1 VVYGHTPVPEAAWVN
16 NTICI
21 DTGCVFGGRLTA
33 LRYPERELVSV
44 PAGTT
49 YYQPARPL
57 TAPPPSAGPSSAGP
71 ASDGLLDVADVL
83 GRRGITTGLRGRVT
97 VPEQNAAAALEVMS
111 RFAADPRWLI
121 YLPPTMP
128 PVPASTRPGLLEHP
142 ADALAAYRRAGVAQ
156 VICEEKHMG
165 SRAVVIACRTP
176 EAAADWFGSER
187 SGIVY
192 TRTGRRFFTDARL
205 EETLLGRVTAALA
218 ETGLWAELGD
228 WAALDC
234 EIMPWSLKAEDLV
247 RGQYAAVG
255 AAAVAG
261 LTAAGEAC
269 EEALRRGADVAA
281 LRDRTRERLA
291 AARSYTAA
299 YRHYVWPVR
308 SLADVRLAPFQVLA
322 GSAGTFFSRDHRWHL
337 NAAERL
343 AAADPLIVPTR
354 HIVADLGD
362 EESGAAVTAWWE
374 RLTGAGGEG
383 MVAKPLAP
391 VTRLRHGVAQ
401 HGMKCR
407 GPEYLRIIYG
417 PEYAIPANLGRLAG
431 RNLSRKQSLAA
442 GEFALGAEALDR
454 FTRREPLF
462 RVHECVFGVLALESE
477 PVDPRL

>member
-1 VVYGHTPVPEAAWVN
+1 
-16 NTICI
+16 
-21 DTGCVFGGRLTA
+21 
-33 LRYPERELVSV
+33 
-44 PAGTT
+44 
-49 YYQPARPL
+49 
-57 TAPPPSAGPSSAGP
+57 
-71 ASDGLLDVADVL
+71 
-83 GRRGITTGLRGRVT
+83 
-97 VPEQNAAAALEVMS
+97 
-111 RFAADPRWLI
+111 
-121 YLPPTMP
+121 
-128 PVPASTRPGLLEHP
+128 
-142 ADALAAYRRAGVAQ
+142 
-156 VICEEKHMG
+156 
-165 SRAVVIACRTP
+165 
-176 EAAADWFGSER
+176 
-187 SGIVY
+187 
-192 TRTGRRFFTDARL
+192 
-205 EETLLGRVTAALA
+205 
-218 ETGLWAELGD
+218 
-228 WAALDC
+228 
-234 EIMPWSLKAEDLV
+234 
-247 RGQYAAVG
+247 
-255 AAAVAG
+255 VAG